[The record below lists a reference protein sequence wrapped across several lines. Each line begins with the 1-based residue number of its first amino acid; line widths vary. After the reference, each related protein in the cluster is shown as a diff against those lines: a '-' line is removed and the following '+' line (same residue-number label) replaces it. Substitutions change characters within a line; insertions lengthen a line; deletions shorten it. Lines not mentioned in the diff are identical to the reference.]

1 MKVTGCL
8 FAVFMALC
16 IPANAQVN
24 GENVEQVRFMGE
36 RSYKALGQGI
46 WEEMDEGGEVLSTW
60 IERSRDAWSVYLDRE
75 DLEGDLQFDLWKKT
89 IRRVEPIQEAAAE
102 PVEAESIE
110 VNGENVSYV
119 SYYGGAAFVQQDDGT
134 WHEVKPDGSHDFTF
148 KERGRDAWSVYLYD
162 GSRSVSIQ
170 LDLWKKDIIY
180 SDANGARFV
189 LSKISEAR
197 AGNAGEET
205 PKEVTGENATRVAL
219 EGDVLFVQHED
230 GTWHE
235 EGEGSE
241 VIGVF
246 DETGRDAW
254 SIYLKGQQDEGQV
267 QIDLWK
273 KTVQRT
279 VAIGEAFAA
288 EAAPMLAVEPDALA
302 LVGTVPTGELT
313 LSNEGGG
320 ALTFTV
326 SASVPWLQLEPETGE
341 IEAGNPIL
349 VELNVD
355 EGIAPPGQ
363 HEIYVEVSSPERAV
377 QVPVQVEIEAPPEL
391 VITPEQISFVEPSEL
406 HQLLVSNGGGGSL
419 EFILSSSVPWLMLSE
434 EGGTVSQSAV
444 QVELKVDTDMVPPGQ
459 HEVYVEIA
467 AGEQIVRVPVR
478 VSIEA
483 APVLHVD
490 PISLDFGVRATN
502 GSLTVYNEGGG
513 TLVWDATEMPQ
524 WLTVAPSS
532 GEVSED
538 EWAEIEVRVNRSLL
552 EEGLVEDV
560 LHFSSNGGDTEVS
573 VEIETTGERTPITGF
588 TKPATYKTGGDPCL
602 RRFEQIEEV
611 LWRETDQNGCSEGSG
626 GVYYQAEFWEE
637 IERTSTGLTLQK
649 YREEPK
655 DQLVVD
661 IAGGK
666 VNHPDESDSRALD
679 LMDVTE
685 GDLGGVVE
693 LPPLRG
699 GLYQWEQSNEPPQN
713 AVTAPVA
720 TDEGIYPAVCSGII
734 RDDEIPLGKSRQL
747 VGQWDGE
754 SCIATHEYYNFEQ
767 RKTVKTV
774 HVLSNEQLEEV
785 APVDGGYRR
794 TTYDGLHFLVEA
806 EGRALWFRDESFMGI
821 DDGMRG
827 TIPPSFEMKEEAVPA
842 PIWKGTS
849 YSICARGTQVGYYSN
864 SHHSNYPCVTADP
877 DPLYLP
883 AVLVGQVESAPAL
896 FRTELLDELPVED
909 TTVSGF
915 SLQHN
920 GECTLLF
927 EQIEPTLWRRSKT
940 DGCTGVMAYVADFWE
955 ETERVG
961 NIIMLRKDNRDLYYR
976 TYRVDVIF
984 SSAAMMENSDRS
996 LGTDSITDLVQ
1007 DSFEGQGVELAAMG
1021 GGQYRW
1027 EWDDTPPVNA
1037 VRAPAVDELSMEGA
1051 VCRGILAEE
1060 ENLYREGVG
1069 LKDVDGKYI
1078 DVDGEYVQEL
1088 PTYVGYWNGSDCVA
1102 SLWFPY
1108 KNAYEPR
1115 LLKNEKVEQMTIS
1128 HRGEHRLWTYE
1139 GLSFLTLVSGDA
1151 HWYRGPQFGAYDHDG
1166 NAAGSIIY
1174 GPDPIEG
1181 VVPASGMKGSHYICG
1196 RGGAAG
1202 YYDDSQIDL
1211 SISHGARCMTDPRD
1225 PLYLPAVL
1233 IGEVEDSQPLV
1244 WSEPIEAPDYTS
1256 GDLSKVTSVVAID
1269 QEYRSTFG
1277 ADCTTRLEQID
1288 RTVWQKTYDGCEEY
1302 WRRSGDSGRDF
1313 YSRPHFYLE
1322 TDRNAQAVYLE
1333 GTTTTEQKVVIDLWK
1348 KRLVDGEDGR
1358 AMGEITEVEEETFA
1372 AVAEVTPPQDGWRY
1386 GWARGQLPPD
1396 DAVTAP
1402 LSGRAICRGMY
1413 ASGSDFGGEGIL
1425 VGHWEDGACRA
1436 VSPQG
1441 NSVDLRAAERQF
1453 LVKLDGEQ
1461 SWYIGPDFLSR
1472 GSSLESE
1479 MINVPMDQVIST
1491 GMMYPYE
1498 GFVCAQSGAAGW
1510 GAGYR
1515 CMTADAEP
1523 GLPQVLLGQLVD
1535 APPLMPAVT
1544 DAIDE
1549 RSTYF
1554 WRKVSQLPTD
1564 NEDGTPVRAPGFA
1577 GVSEI
1582 VCRAPI
1588 AESRDES
1595 GYMRGMPI
1603 DYNAPWRSYSTGEVP
1618 LDENPAAYWVGT
1630 YRGGRGCVLKNA
1642 PSGAGGW
1649 NEEDIPLSSKQ
1660 VELLF
1665 VSAGGQP
1672 LWATGANKSVAS
1684 DVGDLIVPAIAFDER
1699 AICSNSG
1706 VVGQIV
1712 DGVCIADSD
1721 VVPDPRFMNYRNT
1734 TVLAGSLVADPAGA
1748 PMPTLTSFECVS
1760 PTTLND
1766 LRCRVTSVGTSPQQT
1781 TYRWSARL
1789 APGTIA
1795 YTAPTPAGFKEA
1807 RISSQSDQ
1815 PNVIRLSLSPDSD
1828 QFTLVTDEPQLSVSS
1843 RDFQYYIAEDLE
1855 VDITLEVCAQ
1865 ECAPPITGQ
1874 IQVTTKPWLVSMMC
1888 TPFVDMSVAEPGSI
1902 TCGTPDI
1909 YFKGSRQWTGHNEKY
1924 FDLTW
1929 AWPTDDNG
1937 GAAIVNG
1944 AQVKPW
1950 FGLGNGSRPV
1960 LLKGSLK
1967 EDMADLLGVDQ
1978 DAMSR
1983 FAFAGADTVK
1993 RSGGVFIVT
2002 PFGNIDLAPAQADAI
2017 NKSWGVTA
2025 NGWQDL
2031 FDVVGRASSYNLEDE
2046 DTGLFDP
2053 TN

>member
-1 MKVTGCL
+1 
-8 FAVFMALC
+8 MALC

-24 GENVEQVRFMGE
+24 GEDVEHVRFMGE

-60 IERSRDAWSVYLDRE
+60 IERGRDAWSVYLDRE

-102 PVEAESIE
+102 PVDAEPVE
-110 VNGENVSYV
+110 VNGENVAYV
-119 SYYGGAAFVQQDDGT
+119 SYYGGAAFVKQEDGT
-134 WHEVKPDGSHDFTF
+134 WHELKPDGSQAYAF

-189 LSKISEAR
+189 LSKISETR
-197 AGNAGEET
+197 AENAGEEP

-219 EGDVLFVQHED
+219 EGDVLFVLYEE
-230 GTWHE
+230 GVWHE
-235 EGEGSE
+235 EGEGGE

-246 DETGRDAW
+246 DENGRDAW
-254 SIYLKGQQDEGQV
+254 SIYLEGQNGEGQV

-288 EAAPMLAVEPDALA
+288 EAPPMLAVEPDALA
-302 LVGTVPTGELT
+302 LVGTVPAGEIT

-326 SASVPWLQLEPETGE
+326 SASVSWVQLEPETGE
-341 IEAGNPIL
+341 IGAGNPIV
-349 VELNVD
+349 VEINVD
-355 EGIAPPGQ
+355 EGMAPPGQ
-363 HEIYVEVSSPERAV
+363 HEIYVEVSSPEGIV
-377 QVPVQVEIEAPPEL
+377 QVPVQIEIEAPPVL
-391 VITPEQISFVEPSEL
+391 VVTPELISFVEPSEL
-406 HQLLVSNGGGGSL
+406 HHLLIANGGGGSL
-419 EFILSSSVPWLMLSE
+419 EFSLLSSEPWLMLSVE
-434 EGGTVSQSAV
+434 SGTASQSAV
-444 QVELKVDTDMVPPGQ
+444 QIELKVDTDMAPPGQ
-459 HEVYVEIA
+459 HQVDVEVA
-467 AGEQIVRVPVR
+467 AGEQIVRVPVQ

-483 APVLHVD
+483 APVLRVA
-490 PISLDFGVRATN
+490 PISLDFGLRATN

-513 TLVWDATEMPQ
+513 TLVWDAKEMPQ

-552 EEGLVEDV
+552 EEGLVEDA
-560 LHFSSNGGDTEVS
+560 LHFSSNGGGAEVS

-588 TKPATYKTGGDPCL
+588 TKPAGYNITIKHCL

-611 LWRETDQNGCSEGSG
+611 LWRETDQNGCSGGSG
-626 GVYYQAEFWEE
+626 GLYYHAKFWEE
-637 IERTSTGLTLQK
+637 IERTSTGLTLQV
-649 YREEPK
+649 YGDPK
-655 DQLVVD
+655 RQLVVD

-666 VNHPDESDSRALD
+666 VNEPDESDYRALD
-679 LMDVTE
+679 LMDVSE
-685 GDLGGVVE
+685 GELDGVVE

-734 RDDEIPLGKSRQL
+734 RDDEIPLEKSRQL

-754 SCIATHEYYNFEQ
+754 SCIATQKDWDSEQ

-774 HVLSNEQLEEV
+774 HVLANEQLEEV

-806 EGRALWFRDESFMGI
+806 EGRALWYRDGSFNGFADYMW
-821 DDGMRG
+821 G

-842 PIWKGTS
+842 PIWYGTG
-849 YSICARGTQVGYYSN
+849 YSICARGTQVGYYAN
-864 SHHSNYPCVTADP
+864 DRHSDYPCVTADP

-896 FRTELLDELPVED
+896 FRTELLDRLPVED

-915 SLQHN
+915 SLQHS

-927 EQIEPTLWRRSKT
+927 EQIEPTLWRRSRQT
-940 DGCTGVMAYVADFWE
+940 DGCTGVMAFEADFWE

-961 NIIMLRKDNRDLYYR
+961 NIITLRKDNKDQSYR
-976 TYRVDVIF
+976 TYRVDVLF
-984 SSAAMMENSDRS
+984 SSAAGMENSDRS

-1007 DSFEGQGVELAAMG
+1007 DRFEGQGVDLTATGA
-1021 GGQYRW
+1021 GQYRW
-1027 EWDDTPPVNA
+1027 EWDVTPPVNA
-1037 VRAPAVDELSMEGA
+1037 VRGPAVDELSMQGA

-1060 ENLYREGVG
+1060 ENLYRYGLG

-1078 DVDGEYVQEL
+1078 SVDGEYVQEL

-1102 SLWFPY
+1102 SLWFPNE
-1108 KNAYEPR
+1108 NAYQPR

-1139 GLSFLTLVSGDA
+1139 GLSFLTLVSEDA
-1151 HWYRGPQFGAYDHDG
+1151 HWYRGPQFGTDHSDNAY
-1166 NAAGSIIY
+1166 GSIIY
-1174 GPDPIEG
+1174 GPDLIEG
-1181 VVPASGMKGSHYICG
+1181 VVPASGMKGPYYICG

-1202 YYDDSQIDL
+1202 YYDHSQIDL
-1211 SISHGARCMTDPRD
+1211 SIPRGVRCVTDPRD
-1225 PLYLPAVL
+1225 PLNLPAVL
-1233 IGEVEDSQPLV
+1233 IGEVEDSLPLV
-1244 WSEPIEAPDYTS
+1244 QSEPIEAPDYTS
-1256 GDLSKVTSVVAID
+1256 GDLTKVTKVVAID
-1269 QEYRSTFG
+1269 QSYSELYA

-1302 WRRSGDSGRDF
+1302 FRGSDDSASDFFSRS
-1313 YSRPHFYLE
+1313 HFYME
-1322 TDRNAQAVYLE
+1322 TGRNAQAVYLE
-1333 GTTTTEQKVVIDLWK
+1333 GTTTTEQTVVIDLWK
-1348 KRLVDGEDGR
+1348 KRLVDGEDGY
-1358 AMGEITEVEEETFA
+1358 AMGAITEVEEETFA

-1386 GWARGQLPPD
+1386 KWVPAQLPPD
-1396 DAVTAP
+1396 NAVTAP

-1413 ASGSDFGGEGIL
+1413 ASGSDFGGQGIL
-1425 VGHWEDGACRA
+1425 VGHWEDGACKA

-1453 LVKLDGEQ
+1453 LVQLDGEQ

-1491 GMMYPYE
+1491 GMMYPYV

-1535 APPLMPAVT
+1535 APPLVPGFT

-1564 NEDGTPVRAPGFA
+1564 NADGTPVRAPGFA

-1588 AESRDES
+1588 AEGKDES
-1595 GYMRGMPI
+1595 GYRRGMPI
-1603 DYNAPWRSYSTGEVP
+1603 GYNAPWRSYSTGEVP

-1630 YRGGRGCVLKNA
+1630 YRGGRGCVVKNA
-1642 PSGAGGW
+1642 PSGTGGW

-1660 VELLF
+1660 VEILF
-1665 VSAGGQP
+1665 VSAGNQP
-1672 LWATGANKSVAS
+1672 LWATGANKTVAS
-1684 DVGDLIVPAIAFDER
+1684 DVGDLMVPAIAFDER

-1706 VVGQIV
+1706 VVGQVV

-1721 VVPDPRFMNYRNT
+1721 VVPDQQFMTDRNT
-1734 TVLAGSLVADPAGA
+1734 TVLAGRLVADPAGA
-1748 PMPTLTSFECVS
+1748 PMPTLTSFECVN

-1766 LRCRVTSVGTSPQQT
+1766 LRCRATTVGTSPQQT

-1795 YTAPTPAGFKEA
+1795 YTAGTPAGFKEA
-1807 RISSQSDQ
+1807 RISSQPEQ
-1815 PNVIRLSLSPDSD
+1815 PNTIRLSLLPDSD
-1828 QFTLVTDEPQLSVSS
+1828 QFTLLTSEPQLSVSS
-1843 RDFQYYIAEDLE
+1843 RDFQYYIAEDLN

-1888 TPFVDMSVAEPGSI
+1888 TPFVDMSVAEPGAI
-1902 TCGTPDI
+1902 TCGAPDI

-1937 GAAIVNG
+1937 SAAIVSR

-1967 EDMADLLGVDQ
+1967 EDMADLWGVDQ

-1983 FAFAGADTVK
+1983 FAFAGADTVN

-2017 NKSWGVTA
+2017 NQAWGVTA

-2031 FDVVGRASSYNLEDE
+2031 FDVVGASYNFEE
-2046 DTGLFDP
+2046 ELFDP